1 MKRFLILAIMVLV
14 LLVPI
19 SVMAVSPVVT
29 PAAGYTA
36 AVQLEDKDPSTWAI
50 IGLGTG
56 KTATLSYI
64 PSGATFSFKLEASG
78 LEVSIPYSL
87 IYYANP
93 YPGNNPGALIV
104 TGTSSAGGLLTIT
117 AAPNLNKNLPT
128 PPDANLL
135 IDHSVAPDF
144 YSHAYGAKVWL
155 VPSDC
160 YVGGLIS
167 TYSPTRFLF
176 ETDMLN
182 YTDTDLPVVTTL
194 PTTATITEPTS
205 IIGLTVSPAS
215 LSFGSVAIG
224 SCSAVVPIT
233 LNNTGN
239 VPIKVTANPSVG
251 INTSCMQ
258 LQPTGGAYTA
268 ALGWVSPT
276 ILAGQSLI
284 VNAKLCPTAAFSGT
298 VPGTL
303 GFNAS
308 FAP

>member
-1 MKRFLILAIMVLV
+1 MKRFLILAIMVLT
-14 LLVPI
+14 LLVPT
-19 SVMAVSPVVT
+19 SVMAVSPT
-29 PAAGYTA
+29 PSPAAGYTA
-36 AVQLEDKDPSTWAI
+36 AVQLEDKDSVTWAI
-50 IGLGTG
+50 VGLGTG
-56 KTATLSYI
+56 KTGVLSYN
-64 PSGATFSFKLEASG
+64 PSGVTFNYRLDVSG
-78 LEVSIPYSL
+78 LEVSTAYSL

-93 YPGNNPGALIV
+93 YPGNNPGALIG
-104 TGTSSAGGLLTIT
+104 TGTSGADGSLIIT
-117 AAPNLNKNLPT
+117 GISNLNKNLPT
-128 PPDANLL
+128 APDANML

-155 VPSDC
+155 VPSAC
-160 YVGGLIS
+160 YSGTSIS
-167 TYSPTRFLF
+167 VWSPTRFLF

-182 YTDTDLPVVTTL
+182 YTDTDLTGGTTL
-194 PTTATITEPTS
+194 PTTATVTEPTS

-215 LSFGSVAIG
+215 LAFGSVAIG
-224 SCSAVVPIT
+224 TCSADVPIT

-239 VPIKVTANPSVG
+239 VPIKVAANPSAG
-251 INTSCMQ
+251 INASCMQ
-258 LQPTGGAYTA
+258 LRPTGGTYTS

-284 VNAKLCPTAAFSGT
+284 VYAKLCPTIAFSGT